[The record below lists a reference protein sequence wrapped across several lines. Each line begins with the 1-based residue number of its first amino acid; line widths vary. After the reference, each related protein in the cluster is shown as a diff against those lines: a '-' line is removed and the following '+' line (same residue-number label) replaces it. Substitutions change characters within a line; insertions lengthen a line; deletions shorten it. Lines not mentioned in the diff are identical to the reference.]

1 MQRINYYKKEGCP
14 VTYMIT
20 NLTKGKKYY
29 SFNIIGIPGRKK
41 ALISKSFIEEIP
53 SRLAPKLDMEAI
65 YMDRDESKVP
75 WNINPQK

>member
-1 MQRINYYKKEGCP
+1 MQRINYYKKRGCP

-29 SFNIIGIPGRKK
+29 SFNIIGIRGRKK
-41 ALISKSFIEEIP
+41 ALISRSFIEEVP
-53 SRLAPKLDMEAI
+53 SRTAPVLDMEAV
-65 YMDRDESKVP
+65 YMDKVP